1 MVDKSSLQIKPQ
13 GTCLKSCFYREG
25 PYLHVIVTLVK
36 NGGCQIF
43 KGSLD
48 TRPIA
53 AAILRAHKR
62 MHPASF
68 GPGASGDTQVSGF
81 FSSISHA
88 VHSITHA
95 KLLKGIANG
104 ISDIA
109 KSKTFG
115 AICGATA
122 IVFPPVG
129 IPAAAAY
136 AVAKT
141 SIGVIEEA
149 NAVKSRVTQI
159 ANSGSAAAIAAAKSK
174 IPEIQ
179 KLMAQ
184 KDMVQ
189 KKLAAMADAAK
200 HGDKEA
206 LVAQR
211 IFAIVLKQHMSLKHR
226 VSHPRHARGVPAMMI
241 TRTGRVVPGHYL
253 EQRANKRLTQAV
265 LFDGKKILRGKYA
278 AA

>member
-13 GTCLKSCFYREG
+13 GTCIKTCFYREG
-25 PYLHVIVTLVK
+25 PYLHVIATLVK
-36 NGGCQIF
+36 NGEVQVF

-48 TRPIA
+48 VRPIQA
-53 AAILRAHKR
+53 ALVRRHAR
-62 MHPASF
+62 MHGRDSVKVA
-68 GPGASGDTQVSGF
+68 GF

-88 VHSITHA
+88 VKSIGHS
-95 KLLKGIANG
+95 KLMKGIASG
-104 ISDIA
+104 IKDVA

-115 AICGATA
+115 AIAGVTA

-129 IPAAAAY
+129 LPAAAAF

-149 NAVKSRVTQI
+149 NAIKHKVTQI
-159 ANSGSAAAIAAAKSK
+159 AHSGTAAAKAAAHAK
-174 IPEIQ
+174 LPEIEKLMKQKSMVQQ
-179 KLMAQ
+179 KLAEMARRA
-184 KDMVQ
+184 
-189 KKLAAMADAAK
+189 KL
-200 HGDKEA
+200 GDKEA
-206 LVAQR
+206 LAAQR
-211 IFAIVLKQHMSLKHR
+211 IFGIVLKQHQALKQR
-226 VSHPRHARGVPAMMI
+226 VAHPHAARGVPAMMI

-253 EQRANKRLTQAV
+253 EQRANKKLAQAV